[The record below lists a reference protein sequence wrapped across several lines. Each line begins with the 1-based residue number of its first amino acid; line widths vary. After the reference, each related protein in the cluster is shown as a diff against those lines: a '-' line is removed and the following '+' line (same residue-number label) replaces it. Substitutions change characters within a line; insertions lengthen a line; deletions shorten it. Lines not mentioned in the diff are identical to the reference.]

1 MAKFILR
8 RLLILIPTLF
18 IVSMVVF
25 AVTANLPGDRVA
37 TFLGMDQRI
46 TPEERARVEAL
57 LGLDGSIVTQYGR
70 WLGRVF
76 QGDFGNSMTTRQPA
90 TEMLGNRIWNTFILN
105 GTSFVIASI
114 ISILVGIRQAVKKYK
129 FTDNA
134 WTVVSLLG
142 ISVPSFY
149 LGYVLLFFVA
159 IPFGL
164 PFGGM
169 RDTIKQVVGYANIF
183 ENLLDLARH
192 MLLPVTVMVFMNF
205 AVLTRYVRGTMIDV
219 MNQDYIRTA
228 RSKGLKEKVVIYRH
242 AFKNALIPLVTLLG
256 LYIPS
261 LFAGAVILEQVFL
274 WPGIGRA
281 LVGAITAR
289 DNSVVMLAMVFFA
302 TLTMLGNLLS
312 DVLYSVADPRIRTK

>member
-8 RLLILIPTLF
+8 RIIILIPTLF
-18 IVSMVVF
+18 IVSMVIF
-25 AVTANLPGDRVA
+25 AITANLPGDRVGA
-37 TFLGMDQRI
+37 FLGMDQRI

-57 LGLDGSIVTQYGR
+57 LGLDGSVVTQYGR

-76 QGDFGNSMTTRQPA
+76 QGDFGNSIQTRQPA
-90 TEMLGNRIWNTFILN
+90 TEMLGSRIWNTFVLN
-105 GTSFVIASI
+105 GTSFVIAALLAI
-114 ISILVGIRQAVKKYK
+114 FVGIKQAVKKYK

-149 LGYVLLFFVA
+149 LAYVLLFFVA

-169 RDTIKQVVGYANIF
+169 RDTIRQVMGYANIF
-183 ENLLDLARH
+183 ENFRDLARH
-192 MLLPVTVMVFMNF
+192 MLLPVTVMVFMNL

-228 RSKGLKEKVVIYRH
+228 RSKGLKEKIVIYRH

-261 LFAGAVILEQVFL
+261 LFAGAVILEQIFL

-281 LVGAITAR
+281 LIGAIGAR
-289 DNSVVMLAMVFFA
+289 DNSIVMLAMVFFA
-302 TLTMLGNLLS
+302 SLTMLGNLLS

>member
-8 RLLILIPTLF
+8 RLLILIPALL
-18 IVSMVVF
+18 IVSMVIF
-25 AVTANLPGDRVA
+25 AITANLPGDRVA
-37 TFLGMDQRI
+37 SFLGMDQRI
-46 TPEERARVEAL
+46 TAEERARVEAL

-76 QGDFGNSMTTRQPA
+76 QGDFGNSMQTRQPA
-90 TEMLGNRIWNTFILN
+90 TDLLGNRIWNTFILN
-105 GTSFVIASI
+105 FTSFIIASI

-149 LGYVLLFFVA
+149 LGYVLIFFVA
-159 IPFGL
+159 VPHGL

-169 RDTIKQVVGYANIF
+169 RDTIKQVMGYANIW

-228 RSKGLKEKVVIYRH
+228 RSKGLKEKVVVYRH

-261 LFAGAVILEQVFL
+261 LFAGAVILEQVFS

-302 TLTMLGNLLS
+302 SLTMLGNLLS

>member
-8 RLLILIPTLF
+8 RLLILIPTLL
-18 IVSMVVF
+18 IVSMVIF
-25 AVTANLPGDRVA
+25 AITASLPGDRVGA
-37 TFLGMDQRI
+37 FLGMDQRI
-46 TPEERARVEAL
+46 TAEERARVEAL

-70 WLGRVF
+70 WLGRVVR
-76 QGDFGNSMTTRQPA
+76 GDFGNSLQTRQPA
-90 TEMLGNRIWNTFILN
+90 TEMLGNRIWNTFVLN

-114 ISILVGIRQAVKKYK
+114 ISILVGIKQAVKKYK

-159 IPFGL
+159 IPSGL

-169 RDTIKQVVGYANIF
+169 RDTIKQVMGYAN
-183 ENLLDLARH
+183 LLDNLTDLGRH
-192 MLLPVTVMVFMNF
+192 LLLPATVMVFMNV

-261 LFAGAVILEQVFL
+261 LFAGAVILEQIFL

-281 LVGAITAR
+281 LVTAIMMR
-289 DNSVVMLAMVFFA
+289 DNSIVMLAMVFFA
-302 TLTMLGNLLS
+302 SLTMLGNLLS